1 MSMVETLALFTAEE
15 NLTQLARASERGDV
29 AAAVAWAWYSRQRET
44 ARARALMATLRPEI
58 SQAWIPRAAL
68 VEAEAAR
75 LFAQRE
81 EATCHLTRAVEG
93 FTTQGDNAGLGDARF
108 IEAMIANDGG
118 ESGARDRLLDDAL
131 ALYRAAGDDRRIH
144 FVEARQAVDA
154 AFINPSAA
162 EAEWDARLKTIA
174 AEGEAS
180 VNARIEEFRA
190 WVAFS
195 RADFALSAQHYLN
208 AFELALSSAQWPM
221 AVMEVANAGA
231 SLAEL
236 NDHESALA
244 YLEQGLAIA
253 RAGSWPASLGICL
266 IQAANSSRELGRLD
280 AAAGFLAEAKKVL
293 TPLEGGRLFAIVLQY
308 HGDLAYA
315 RGDAVGALDWYRQF
329 EARAHVLKSPD
340 LISHAL
346 RGRAQALSKLGDRAG
361 ARETALAGLEVAREM
376 GDMPRQI
383 TLLRAL
389 AQIADDS
396 PQGLRDAQ
404 DCLEAAVAVAR
415 DVKGYAVPGEIF
427 AELAAIHARDRDYER
442 AYSLALEAA
451 NVAATG
457 EIKRATDKMLALQV
471 RHATERATLE
481 AEQQRRVA
489 AAEAQ
494 RAKALEDTNDTLAS
508 LGVIGQEITATLEIE
523 TMIRVLSAKAG
534 AMLKADCV
542 ALWTVDED
550 KRELVLRF
558 GMEGASLMP
567 RRRVAFDRE
576 DSNVAETFRQRRE
589 MLFENRAGE
598 INRAHIPG
606 THPMLSA
613 MFGPLTV
620 GERIIGILSV
630 QSEHEHAYGERE
642 RLVFRSL
649 CAFGAVALANAEA
662 YERVQEARRALEE
675 ASLTDPLTGLRNRR
689 FLTQTIDADVAAAL
703 RRAEDARPGGSPA
716 DLVFFLVDIDH
727 FKSVNDQYG
736 HAAGDAVL
744 RQMKPRLLNVFR
756 DADHVLRWGGEEF
769 LVVARQTDRATA
781 SELAERLR
789 RSIADTPFV
798 LDDGRLLQKTCSV
811 GVAAFPFL
819 LGEPHALTWEDAVE
833 LADIALYA
841 AKKSG
846 RNAWVMVEAGEN
858 ATGET
863 AKRAVHD
870 PAAALAENALRIT
883 SNRDKG
889 AVSPFFADTHRSS

>member
-1 MSMVETLALFTAEE
+1 MKIALFASEA
-15 NLTQLARASERGDV
+15 QLAGATRAMERGDP
-29 AAAVAWAWYSRQRET
+29 AAIVEWAWYSRQRET
-44 ARARALMATLRPEI
+44 ARARAMIA
-58 SQAWIPRAAL
+58 SFGQAIPPGCAARAAL

-75 LFAQRE
+75 LFVQRD
-81 EATCHLTRAVEG
+81 AASRHLSRAVEL
-93 FTTQGDNAGLGDARF
+93 FTGENDPVGLGDARF
-108 IEAMIANDGG
+108 IEAMVANDLGQ
-118 ESGARDRLLDDAL
+118 SGSRDKLLEDAL
-131 ALYRAAGDDRRIH
+131 ALYRDAGDASRIH

-154 AFINPSAA
+154 AFRNPGLAD
-162 EAEWDARLKTIA
+162 AEWGPRLKTMEA
-174 AEGEAS
+174 AGDAC
-180 VNARIEEFRA
+180 VNARVEEFRA

-195 RADFALSAQHYLN
+195 RADFALAAQHYLN

-244 YLEQGLAIA
+244 YLEQGLALA

-308 HGDLAYA
+308 HGDLALA
-315 RGDAVGALDWYRQF
+315 RHDAVGALDWYRQF

-346 RGRAQALSKLGDRAG
+346 RGRAQALAKLGNRTE
-361 ARETALAGLEVAREM
+361 AREAALTGLEVAREM
-376 GDMPRQI
+376 GDVPRQI

-396 PQGLRDAQ
+396 PQGLREAQ
-404 DCLEAAVAVAR
+404 DCLEAAVAIAR

-442 AYSLALEAA
+442 AYTLALEAA
-451 NVAATG
+451 NVSAAS

-494 RAKALEDTNDTLAS
+494 RAEALENTNDTLAR

-534 AMLKADCV
+534 AMLEADCV
-542 ALWTVDED
+542 ALWTVDDE

-558 GMEGASLMP
+558 GLEGASLMP
-567 RRRVAFDRE
+567 HRRVAFDRE

-589 MLFENRAGE
+589 MLFENRPGE

-613 MFGPLTV
+613 LFGPLMV

-662 YERVQEARRALEE
+662 YEKVQEARRALEE

-703 RRAEDARPGGSPA
+703 RRAEDVRLGSPPG

-736 HAAGDAVL
+736 HMAGDAVL
-744 RQMKPRLLNVFR
+744 KQMKPRLLNVFR

-769 LVVARQTDRATA
+769 LVVARHTDRATA

-789 RSIADTPFV
+789 RSIAETPFL
-798 LDDGRLLQKTCSV
+798 LDDGRPLQKTCSV
-811 GVAAFPFL
+811 GVCAFPFVRTA
-819 LGEPHALTWEDAVE
+819 PRALTWEDSVE

-846 RNAWVMVEAGEN
+846 RDAWVMVEAGEN
-858 ATGET
+858 ATGEA

-870 PAAALAENALRIT
+870 AASALAESTLRIS
-883 SNRDKG
+883 SNREEA
-889 AVSPFFADTHRSS
+889 AVRALFDNTHRSP